1 MSGAGYLLPM
11 SRPGSLV
18 RGPRWRKGGWRGG
31 SRGRRGLSWRLGR
44 PLKRLGGGQGGGSTS
59 QQSVSGRYSGKS
71 DAVTAR
77 ASGAGARDGR
87 LCQLLRRSSLHVIR
101 AHGKERRR
109 RGRRRRGRR
118 TDTPHP
124 RGISIGRHK
133 EKEPMGGSE
142 TGDPRDREQ
151 VASISASDSHT
162 KGDRK

>member
-1 MSGAGYLLPM
+1 M
-11 SRPGSLV
+11 
-18 RGPRWRKGGWRGG
+18 
-31 SRGRRGLSWRLGR
+31 
-44 PLKRLGGGQGGGSTS
+44 GSTS

-77 ASGAGARDGR
+77 ASEAGARDHR
-87 LCQLLRRSSLHVIR
+87 LCQLPWSLFSTRHSRTRKREEGER
-101 AHGKERRR
+101 AEEEGKAHRHTR
-109 RGRRRRGRR
+109 
-118 TDTPHP
+118 HA

-142 TGDPRDREQ
+142 TGRRTDGEQ